1 MKLMSG
7 RRYKKDLS
15 DIVGILSEQEKMGEP
30 LSYQQI
36 DCAVKNL
43 YGGWENI
50 SEYAIQLLK
59 AALDSENLTQLFIEQ
74 EREEAL
80 SKQAVLRV
88 QKYEKE
94 KVNESNVDAIIQR
107 ALDKKKNDRDVK

>member
-1 MKLMSG
+1 MSG

-15 DIVGILSEQEKMGEP
+15 DIVGILSEQERMGEP

-36 DCAVKNL
+36 DCAVRNL
-43 YGGWENI
+43 YGEWDNI

-59 AALDSENLTQLFIEQ
+59 AALDSENLTELFMEQ
-74 EREEAL
+74 EQEEAL

-88 QKYEKE
+88 QKYEKK

-107 ALDKKKNDRDVK
+107 ALSKKKNDREVR